1 MYDENPIS
9 GHQSLGEEIF
19 SSITHGVGVLLVITG
34 TIVLIV
40 KAVMVQQPLMVVGY
54 ALAGFGAISLYLS
67 STLFH
72 GLTHKKA
79 KNVFS
84 IFDQSSIYLLIAGTY
99 TPITFA
105 MNNAL
110 GWVIFSIIWTLTIIG
125 IIHQCVTYG
134 RSSHVTNVIYLAMG
148 WLFIVFLYWMMKI
161 LPLSLFIWLGVGAIC
176 YSAGVGFYAWKS
188 LPYHHP
194 IWHIF
199 VLAGTACHF
208 FGLLQLVSF

>member
-1 MYDENPIS
+1 MHDENPIS

-19 SSITHGVGVLLVITG
+19 SSIVHGLGMFLAIAG
-34 TIVLIV
+34 MIVLIV
-40 KAVMVQQPLMVVGY
+40 KAVIMNQPLMVVGY
-54 ALAGFGAISLYLS
+54 AIYGFGSISLYLS

-72 GLTHKKA
+72 SLTHKKA
-79 KNVFS
+79 KDVFS

-110 GWVIFSIIWTLTIIG
+110 GWVIFGLVWGITIYG
-125 IIHQCVTYG
+125 ITMQGVTFG
-134 RSSHVTNVIYLAMG
+134 KSSHITNITYLAMG
-148 WLFIVFLYWMMKI
+148 WLFVAFFYWMIKV
-161 LPLSLFIWLGVGAIC
+161 LPTSLFVWLGIGAIC
-176 YSAGVGFYAWKS
+176 YSAGVGFYAWKK

-199 VLAGTACHF
+199 VLGGTVCHF
-208 FGLLQLVSF
+208 FGLLQLV